1 MKSERSFSYISA
13 PRAWGGSVELGEG
26 TGEHCSGPYE
36 KRLGGGIG
44 GRVRSRE
51 RHQPTVV

>member
-1 MKSERSFSYISA
+1 MEAERSVSCISA
-13 PRAWGGSVELGEG
+13 PKVWGGSVELGED
-26 TGEHCSGPYE
+26 TGEHCSCPYE

-44 GRVRSRE
+44 WRVPSRE